1 MNKHLFLGHALYLG
15 RKWAGVSAPRN
26 LIIQLGPWM
35 ASSEDGAILEES
47 NNHRELEWGHCYAY
61 PNPTTGCTQTPSVSF
76 SGSSNV
82 AQHGLVP
89 GLSGLELCLLSTH
102 CLTQTFAATSASGE
116 PAGSV
121 PSASP
126 FSLVSSPSHPW
137 VIGTSFLPPEVLG
150 FSTSCLHQ
158 QGVSNLPHAAKG
170 WGERKGGFWTWGGER
185 EEGDENM
192 SCYLKKQLYW
202 NMVIQILKKK
212 IHAKPVAICRLK
224 NKYMVIHVL
233 FH

>member
-1 MNKHLFLGHALYLG
+1 MEGSGQECQHQEISSSS
-15 RKWAGVSAPRN
+15 WAHEWPVLKTAPYWRN
-26 LIIQLGPWM
+26 PTTIANWSG
-35 ASSEDGAILEES
+35 GT
-47 NNHRELEWGHCYAY
+47 CYAY

-102 CLTQTFAATSASGE
+102 CLIQTFAATSASGE

-170 WGERKGGFWTWGGER
+170 WGERKGGF
-185 EEGDENM
+185 
-192 SCYLKKQLYW
+192 
-202 NMVIQILKKK
+202 
-212 IHAKPVAICRLK
+212 
-224 NKYMVIHVL
+224 
-233 FH
+233 